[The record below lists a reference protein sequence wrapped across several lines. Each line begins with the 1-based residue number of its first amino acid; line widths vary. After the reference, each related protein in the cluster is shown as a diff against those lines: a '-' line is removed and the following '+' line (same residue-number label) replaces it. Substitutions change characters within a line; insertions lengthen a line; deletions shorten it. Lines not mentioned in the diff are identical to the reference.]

1 MRGNN
6 LPVSQP
12 LKHLFGQQTLF
23 GRCISSSS
31 SSTSSLSSSS
41 SPSSLSTSST
51 STSKSSSSFH
61 HHCDWDCHCHCHCH
75 CHHNHH
81 HHQHHHHHSGC
92 LCDSRGKQQK
102 WKSLQ
107 CSWKYCNSKKSFT
120 SSRKGGNLRHCN
132 VKHKP
137 VERNRIQEIQI
148 FDKYLIFCVFV
159 PFHIQNSLYKVP
171 KWVGLKILLPKHP
184 WKSRIGA

>member
-1 MRGNN
+1 MLVNFFNIRG
-6 LPVSQP
+6 
-12 LKHLFGQQTLF
+12 FA
-23 GRCISSSS
+23 
-31 SSTSSLSSSS
+31 STE
-41 SPSSLSTSST
+41 TNIY
-51 STSKSSSSFH
+51 H
-61 HHCDWDCHCHCHCH
+61 HHHHHHRH

-81 HHQHHHHHSGC
+81 HHRHHHHHPG
-92 LCDSRGKQQK
+92 
-102 WKSLQ
+102 LQ

-184 WKSRIGA
+184 RKSKIGAQQLVLATKLYVFSQRKIPKNPGI